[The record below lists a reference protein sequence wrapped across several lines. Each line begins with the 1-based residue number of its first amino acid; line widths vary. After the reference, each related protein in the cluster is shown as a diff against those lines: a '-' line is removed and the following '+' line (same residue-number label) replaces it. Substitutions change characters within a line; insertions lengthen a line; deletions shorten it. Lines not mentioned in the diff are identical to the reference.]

1 MRTRK
6 QLIVTLL
13 LVFLAVILST
23 NFRFS
28 PAIDNLFLLFF
39 VLLGCWFSYVNYKK
53 KNNWCILNSITL
65 PFNYF

>member
-13 LVFLAVILST
+13 LVFLAVMLST
-23 NFRFS
+23 IFRFS
-28 PAIDNLFLLFF
+28 PALDNLFLLFF

-53 KNNWCILNSITL
+53 KNN
-65 PFNYF
+65 

>member
-13 LVFLAVILST
+13 LVFLAVMLST
-23 NFRFS
+23 IFRFS

-39 VLLGCWFSYVNYKK
+39 VLLGCWFSYTNYKK
-53 KNNWCILNSITL
+53 RTSDV
-65 PFNYF
+65 Y